1 MKYIKLKAYSAKH
14 GLNEKDVIQKIRD
27 GELVGQIKMGMW
39 YVNDPENIDTYAE
52 TDLFKVEPSPTRNEQ
67 RTNKGQRVPKNHA
80 TTKKYNFKHY
90 KKIEVTTLEYVPNKT
105 IASFTMVSA
114 SVIKSKNL
122 FTSFLSDFKSL
133 TIGGKSDKMSNMMD
147 DIRDEVIEEMQ
158 KKAHAV
164 GADAVI
170 GIRFVSAEL
179 MSEAMELMGYGT
191 AVTYSIEDND
201 VNQDI

>member
-1 MKYIKLKAYSAKH
+1 MRKL
-14 GLNEKDVIQKIRD
+14 
-27 GELVGQIKMGMW
+27 
-39 YVNDPENIDTYAE
+39 
-52 TDLFKVEPSPTRNEQ
+52 
-67 RTNKGQRVPKNHA
+67 
-80 TTKKYNFKHY
+80 
-90 KKIEVTTLEYVPNKT
+90 
-105 IASFTMVSA
+105 
-114 SVIKSKNL
+114 
-122 FTSFLSDFKSL
+122 SL
-133 TIGGKSDKMSNMMD
+133 GIGFSQGKSDKMSNMMD

-179 MSEAMELMGYGT
+179 MSETMELISYGT

>member
-1 MKYIKLKAYSAKH
+1 MKYVKLKAYSAKH
-14 GLNEKDVIQKIRD
+14 ELNDKDVIQKIRD
-27 GELVGQIKMGMW
+27 GELVGQVKMGMW
-39 YVNDPENIDTYAE
+39 YVHDPENIDSYSE
-52 TDLFKVEPSPTRNEQ
+52 TDLFKIELSPSRDKQPPSSAP
-67 RTNKGQRVPKNHA
+67 RVPKNYT
-80 TTKKYNFKHY
+80 TTKKNTPQDY
-90 KKIEVTTLEYVPNKT
+90 KKIEITTLEYVPNRT
-105 IASFTMVSA
+105 IASFTLVSA

-122 FTSFLSDFKSL
+122 FTSFLSDFKSV

-147 DIRDEVIEEMQ
+147 EIRDEVIKEMQ
-158 KKAHAV
+158 KKAHTV

-201 VNQDI
+201 ANQDS